1 MKRQWDC
8 MSIILT
14 LNDNNKDLTDQ
25 EAKLYIKRLLSALR
39 RKADRESWSY
49 YIFIGFSRSNQKI
62 KRERPHFHVFL
73 YGCPCRTIEHWIS
86 NYWKPAKKSRR
97 ESRGIATRK
106 IIDRKK
112 AGYFVN
118 GYIRGQAVF
127 TREQKTD
134 DLGNISEELKTYETL

>member
-1 MKRQWDC
+1 MERQWGC

-14 LNDNNKDLTDQ
+14 LNDANKDLTDQ
-25 EAKLYIKRLLSALR
+25 EAELYIKRLLSALR
-39 RKADRESWSY
+39 RKAKREEWSY

-62 KRERPHFHVFL
+62 KKERAHFHVFL

-86 NYWKPAKKSRR
+86 NYWKPAKTSRR
-97 ESRGIATRK
+97 ESRGVVTRRTV
-106 IIDRKK
+106 DHKK

-118 GYIRGQAVF
+118 GYIREQSVF

-134 DLGNISEELKTYETL
+134 DLRNFSDILKG

>member
-1 MKRQWDC
+1 MERQWDC

-14 LNDNNKDLTDQ
+14 LNDANKGLTDQ
-25 EAKLYIKRLLSALR
+25 EAELYIKRLLSALR
-39 RKADRESWSY
+39 RKASREKWSY

-62 KRERPHFHVFL
+62 KKERPHFHVFL

-86 NYWKPAKKSRR
+86 NYWKPDNKSKRQ
-97 ESRGIATRK
+97 SRGIVTRK
-106 IIDRKK
+106 KVDQKK

-118 GYIRGQAVF
+118 GYIRGQSVF

-134 DLGNISEELKTYETL
+134 DLRNFCNDLKG